1 MHFQQSSYG
10 GFLFIVIKRKGIG
23 KSKGDRR
30 DQFLGKG
37 VAEEK
42 RRENRKRERERGE
55 GERECVCQVGERQRK
70 QKKKKK

>member
-42 RRENRKRERERGE
+42 REQKERERRGE